1 MKKLSIL
8 FLYILLVSCSSTKIA
23 KESYNNQLFLTDG
36 TQFAKKDFYPDFS
49 WQVTP
54 QYLMFADGQRVLNTT
69 EVKRIAKLSDFI
81 CIEKNH
87 AKETLGYAEL
97 GAKHEV
103 AAFKKVKP
111 NIKVLYYFN
120 SAYAWPFTSYNK
132 NFTRA
137 EIDKHQALKKF
148 LIKNKEN
155 GQLEHRNN
163 VFFFDVLNPDF
174 RKWWVETVA
183 KGVNDSNADGV
194 FIDQMHGF
202 VWLRRAQ
209 RDEVKKAMGEMMRD
223 LKTTLGTSKI
233 VLGNNAEKTEDVF
246 PHVDAIMF
254 EHFNSSKLTKE
265 NLLEEWD
272 DMLRIAKAGKM
283 SVFRIG
289 VEAEE
294 GTEEE
299 IKGLP
304 WPKRSAILEQKSKE
318 RETYFLAAYL
328 IGAQPY
334 SYFQYGWGWRL
345 DTGPMINYPELIKPL
360 GAPKAAYKRTSMDK
374 WEFTRE
380 FEHAK
385 VWIDTDKKTAKITW
399 LK

>member
-1 MKKLSIL
+1 MKNL
-8 FLYILLVSCSSTKIA
+8 FLFITQFIACSTTKEI
-23 KESYNNQLFLTDG
+23 KKTEKLIISDG
-36 TQFAKKDFYPDFS
+36 TTFNKKYFYPNFS

-54 QYLMFADGQRVLNTT
+54 QYLMFADGQRVLNAS
-69 EVKRIAKLSDFI
+69 EVARIAELGDFI

-87 AKETLGYAEL
+87 ANATLGYAEL

-111 NIKVLYYFN
+111 TIKVLYYFN
-120 SAYAWPFTSYNK
+120 SAYAWPFTSYNE

-137 EIDKHQALKKF
+137 EIDKHPELKQF
-148 LIKNKEN
+148 LIKNKEI
-155 GQLEHRNN
+155 GELEHRNN
-163 VFFFDVLNPDF
+163 VFFFDVLNSDF

-194 FIDQMHGF
+194 FIDQMHAF
-202 VWLRRAQ
+202 VWLRSEQ
-209 RDEVKKAMGEMMRD
+209 REEVKNAMGEMMKD
-223 LKTTLGTSKI
+223 LKATLGASKI
-233 VLGNNAEKTEDVF
+233 VLGNNAGKTSSVF

-254 EHFNSSKLTKE
+254 EHFNSTKLTKE

-289 VEAEE
+289 VESEE

-304 WPKRSAILEQKSKE
+304 WPKRTKILEQKSKE

-345 DTGPMINYPELIKPL
+345 DTGPMINYPELVKPL
-360 GAPKAAYKRTSMDK
+360 GAPKGAFKRTDTNK

-380 FEHAK
+380 FKHAN
-385 VWIDTDKKTAKITW
+385 VWIDTDKKIANITW

>member
-1 MKKLSIL
+1 MKKLFL
-8 FLYILLVSCSSTKIA
+8 FLIIAQFFACSTTKEVKKPEKLII
-23 KESYNNQLFLTDG
+23 SDG
-36 TQFAKKDFYPDFS
+36 TTFTKKSFYPDFS

-54 QYLMFADGQRVLNTT
+54 LYLMFADGQRVLNDS
-69 EVKRIAKLSDFI
+69 EVKRIAKLGDFI

-87 AKETLGYAEL
+87 AKAVLGYAEL

-103 AAFKKVKP
+103 AAFKAIEP
-111 NIKVLYYFN
+111 SIKVLYYFN
-120 SAYAWPFTSYNK
+120 TSYAWPFTSYNK
-132 NFTRA
+132 NFTPA
-137 EIDKHQALKKF
+137 KINNYPELKKF
-148 LIKNKEN
+148 LIVNKKSGKLEN
-155 GQLEHRNN
+155 RRNI
-163 VFFFDVLNPDF
+163 FFFDVLNPDF
-174 RKWWVETVA
+174 REWWVETVA

-202 VWLRRAQ
+202 VWLRPDKRE
-209 RDEVKKAMGEMMRD
+209 EVKKAMGKMMKN
-223 LKTTLGTSKI
+223 LKTKLGPTKI
-233 VLGNNAEKTEDVF
+233 VLGNNAERTVDVF
-246 PHVDAIMF
+246 PHVDATMF
-254 EHFNSSKLTKE
+254 EHYNSTKLTKE

-272 DMLRIAKAGKM
+272 DMLRIAKSGKM

-294 GTEEE
+294 ETEKE
-299 IKGLP
+299 IKGMP
-304 WPKRSAILEQKSKE
+304 WPKRSKILEKKSKE
-318 RETYFLAAYL
+318 RAEYFLAAYL

-345 DTGPMINYPELIKPL
+345 DTGPMVDYPDLLKPL
-360 GAPKAAYKRTSMDK
+360 GAPKAPYARTSADK

-385 VWIDTDKKTAKITW
+385 VWIDTDKKIAKITW

>member
-1 MKKLSIL
+1 MKKLLL
-8 FLYILLVSCSSTKIA
+8 FLFITQFIACSTTKEI
-23 KESYNNQLFLTDG
+23 KKIENFLISDG
-36 TQFAKKDFYPDFS
+36 TTFNKKSFYPNFS
-49 WQVTP
+49 WDVTP
-54 QYLMFADGQRVLNTT
+54 QYLMFADGQRVLNAN
-69 EVKRIAKLSDFI
+69 EVARIAKLGDFI

-87 AKETLGYAEL
+87 AKAALGYAEL
-97 GAKHEV
+97 GTKHEV

-111 NIKVLYYFN
+111 SLKVLYYFN
-120 SAYAWPFTSYNK
+120 SAYAWPFTSYNE

-137 EIDKHQALKKF
+137 KIEEHPELKKF
-148 LIKNKEN
+148 LIKNIET
-155 GQLEHRNN
+155 GELEHRNN
-163 VFFFDVLNPDF
+163 IFHFDVLNPDF

-183 KGVNDSNADGV
+183 KGVKDSNADGV
-194 FIDQMHGF
+194 FIDQMHAF
-202 VWLRRAQ
+202 VWLRREQ
-209 RDEVKKAMGEMMRD
+209 RKEVKKAMGEMMED

-233 VLGNNAEKTEDVF
+233 VLANNAEKTEDVF

-254 EHFNSSKLTKE
+254 EHFNSSKLTKK

-294 GTEEE
+294 VTEEE

-304 WPKRSAILEQKSKE
+304 WPKRSSLLEEKSKE

-345 DTGPMINYPELIKPL
+345 DTGPMVNYPELIKPL

-380 FEHAK
+380 FKHAN
-385 VWIDTDKKTAKITW
+385 VWINTDKKIAEITW